1 MVRALKTLAYILFFI
16 LAVVYFLPKLNLYY
30 FAEQELQKQ
39 KIIISNETI
48 IEQMFSLELQ
58 KAILSY
64 ESVDVATISKAD
76 VQLFVLYNTLTLQD
90 VNLSSMA
97 STFVPLQVDT
107 LEVKY
112 TILNPLTIYMHS
124 KGAFG
129 EADAMLQ
136 IKDRNITILLKPSS
150 LMQKQYANSM
160 RKLKK
165 NNNGE
170 YEYAKN
176 F

>member
-1 MVRALKTLAYILFFI
+1 MVRVFKILAYILFFI
-16 LAVVYFLPKLNLYY
+16 LAVVYFMPKSNLYY

-39 KIIISNETI
+39 KVVISDETTQ
-48 IEQMFSLELQ
+48 EEMFSLELQ
-58 KAILSY
+58 NAVLSY
-64 ESVDVATISKAD
+64 ASVDVATISKAD
-76 VQLFVLYNTLTLQD
+76 IGLFVLYNTITLHD

-97 STFVPLQVDT
+97 SAFVPLHVNT

-129 EADAMLQ
+129 EADAMLH

-150 LMQKQYANSM
+150 LMQKQYVNSM

>member
-1 MVRALKTLAYILFFI
+1 MVKVLKFFAYALFFI
-16 LAVVYFLPKLNLYY
+16 LALVYFLPKSSLYY

-39 KIIISNETI
+39 KIVISNETI
-48 IEQMFSLELQ
+48 KEKMFSLKLQ
-58 KAILSY
+58 NLVPSY
-64 ESVDVATISKAD
+64 AGVDVAHIAETDI
-76 VQLFVLYNTLTLQD
+76 QLFIFYNTLTIYD
-90 VNLSSMA
+90 ANLSSMA
-97 STFVPLQVDT
+97 STFVPLHVDIA
-107 LEVKY
+107 EVKY
-112 TILNPLTIYMHS
+112 TILDPLTVYMHA

-129 EADAMLQ
+129 EADAMLH

-150 LMQKQYANSM
+150 LMQKQYGNSM

-165 NNNGE
+165 NQNGE

>member
-1 MVRALKTLAYILFFI
+1 MVRVLKIFAYMLFFI
-16 LAVVYFLPKLNLYY
+16 LTLVYFLPKSNLYY

-39 KIIISNETI
+39 KVVISDETTV
-48 IEQMFSLELQ
+48 EQFFSLELQ
-58 KAILSY
+58 NAILSY
-64 ESVDVATISKAD
+64 ASVDVATISEAD
-76 VQLFVLYNTLTLQD
+76 IQLFVFYNTLTLHD

-97 STFVPLQVDT
+97 SAFVPLQVDT
-107 LEVKY
+107 LEMKY
-112 TILNPLTIYMHS
+112 SILNPLTIYMHS

-129 EADAMLQ
+129 EADAMLH
-136 IKDRNITILLKPSS
+136 IKDRNITILLKPSV
-150 LMQKQYANSM
+150 LMQKQYGNSM

-165 NNNGE
+165 NNHGE